1 MNFDFDFHG
10 LYGKFSSHIQTN
22 KKKSTM
28 VDGIFCIY
36 TDIRENYIKNIFENF
51 GLGDEVIYVKAIT
64 NVHLNSNIYKSY
76 TKKGTILPF
85 TKLPVHFSYLLCMYY
100 AYLYDMKHILIF
112 EDDVYFTISKEE
124 LQHYINTFIY
134 NIQGDVLYLGLCWA
148 NKSRFIQTEFKNF
161 IYPESSN
168 EKILCKHGML
178 HNTSY
183 FHHFFNTHDKL
194 NQNSDVFF
202 NKYFIDN
209 NIKRYSLDNLVVFQ
223 NRKELGSLNGNYEK
237 NHISWK

>member
-10 LYGKFSSHIQTN
+10 LYGKFSSHIQSN
-22 KKKSTM
+22 KKKCSI
-28 VDGIFCIY
+28 VDAIFCIY
-36 TDIRENYIKNIFENF
+36 TDIRENYIKNIFKNF

-64 NVHLNSNIYKSY
+64 NSHLNSNIYKNY
-76 TKKGTILPF
+76 TKKGNILPF
-85 TKLPVHFSYLLCMYY
+85 TKLPVHLSYLLCMYH

-124 LQHYINTFIY
+124 LQNYINTFIY

-148 NKSRFIQTEFKNF
+148 DKSRFKQTKYKNF
-161 IYPESSN
+161 IYPNYSK

-178 HNTSY
+178 HNTRY
-183 FHHFFNTHDKL
+183 FHHFFKTHDKL
-194 NQNSDVFF
+194 DKNSDVFF

-209 NIKRYSLDNLVVFQ
+209 KIKRYTLNNLVAFQ
-223 NRKELGSLNGNYEK
+223 NRQQLGSLNGNNNK
-237 NHISWK
+237 FQVSWR